1 MKAALISMGSISSK
15 WTVDAMKKYFKTADH
30 IDIKALEVSIGRGGD
45 ILYEGKPLKEYDCI
59 YAKGSHRYANL
70 LRSVTTILSKQQCYM
85 PIRASAFSTGHDKL
99 LTHIKLMDAGIPMP
113 KTYLAST
120 AEAAKKVLKEIH
132 YPVVLKLPAGTHGKG
147 VMLADSEE
155 SASTMIDTLLLLKQ
169 PFLLQE
175 YVETGGVDIRALVVG
190 DKVVAAMKR
199 KAVTGEKRAN
209 IHAGAK
215 GEAVVL
221 DQKTKKIAVQTAK
234 AAGCSICAVDLL
246 ESVRGPMVIEF
257 NLSPGL
263 QGITKATKVDAA
275 DKIAKY
281 LFEQTQK
288 RKEAGQEKKEKKT
301 MKELL
306 PEQEILTKLDF
317 RGDRI
322 LLPEF
327 VSKLTKFKDDKD
339 VCIKASK
346 GKLAVE
352 EYE

>member
-1 MKAALISMGSISSK
+1 MKAAIISMGSISSK
-15 WTVDAMKKYFKTADH
+15 WTFDAMKKYFKSADH

-45 ILYEGKPLKEYDCI
+45 ILYEGNPLKEYDCI
-59 YAKGSHRYANL
+59 YAKGSYRYANL
-70 LRSVTTILSKQQCYM
+70 LRSVTTILSKNCFM
-85 PIRASAFSTGHDKL
+85 PIRASSFSTGHDKL
-99 LTHIKLMDAGIPMP
+99 LTHIKLMSAGIPMP

-120 AEAAKKVLKEIH
+120 AEAARKVLKEIH
-132 YPVVLKLPAGTHGKG
+132 YPIVLKLPAGTHGKG

-155 SASTMIDTLLLLKQ
+155 SASSMIDTLLLLKQ

-175 YVETGGVDIRALVVG
+175 YIETGGVDVRAFVVG

-209 IHAGAK
+209 IHAGAT
-215 GEAVVL
+215 GEGITL
-221 DQKTKKIAVQTAK
+221 DQKTKKVAIQTAQ
-234 AAGCSICAVDLL
+234 AVGCEICAVDIL
-246 ESVRGPMVIEF
+246 ESARGPMVIEF

-263 QGITKATKVDAA
+263 QGITKATKVDVA

-281 LFEQTQK
+281 LFEQAKK
-288 RKEAGQEKKEKKT
+288 RKETGKEKKEKKA

-306 PEQEILTKLDF
+306 PKQEIVTKLDF
-317 RGDRI
+317 RGERI

-327 VSKLTKFKDDKD
+327 VSKLTGFKENKD
-339 VCIKASK
+339 IVLKANK
-346 GKLAVE
+346 GKLTIE

>member
-15 WTVDAMKKYFKTADH
+15 WTVDAMKKYFKVADH

-70 LRSVTTILSKQQCYM
+70 LRSITTILSKQCYM
-85 PIRASAFSTGHDKL
+85 PIIPSAFSTGHDKL
-99 LTHIKLMDAGIPMP
+99 LTHIELMDAGIPMP

-120 AEAAKKVLKEIH
+120 AEAAKKVLKELT
-132 YPVVLKLPAGTHGKG
+132 YPIILKLPAGTHGKG

-175 YVETGGVDIRALVVG
+175 YVETGGVDIRAFVVG

-199 KAVTGEKRAN
+199 KAVKGDKRAN
-209 IHAGAK
+209 IHAGGK
-215 GEAVVL
+215 GEAVTL
-221 DQKTKKIAVQTAK
+221 DQKTKKVAIQTAQ
-234 AAGCSICAVDLL
+234 AAGCSICAVDIL
-246 ESVRGPMVIEF
+246 ESAKGPMVIEF

-263 QGITKATKVDAA
+263 QGITKATKVDVA

-281 LFEQTQK
+281 LFEQSKQ
-288 RKEAGQEKKEKKT
+288 RKDVEKGQKEKKT
-301 MKELL
+301 MKEIL

-317 RGDRI
+317 RGNRI

-327 VSKLTKFKDDKD
+327 ISKLTKFKEDKD
-339 VCIKASK
+339 VVVKANK
-346 GKLAVE
+346 GKLFVE
-352 EYE
+352 ECE

>member
-15 WTVDAMKKYFKTADH
+15 WTVDAMKKYFKSADH

-59 YAKGSHRYANL
+59 YAKGSYRYANL
-70 LRSVTTILSKQQCYM
+70 LRSVTTILSKQCYM
-85 PIRASAFSTGHDKL
+85 PIKGSAFSTGHDKL

-175 YVETGGVDIRALVVG
+175 YIETGGVDIRAFVVG

-215 GEAVVL
+215 GEAVTL
-221 DQKTKKIAVQTAK
+221 DQKTKKVAIQTAQ
-234 AAGCSICAVDLL
+234 AAGCAICAVDIL
-246 ESVRGPMVIEF
+246 ESARGPMVIEF

-263 QGITKATKVDAA
+263 QGITKATKVDVA

-281 LFEQTQK
+281 LYEQTK
-288 RKEAGQEKKEKKT
+288 LRKEVGQEKKEKKT
-301 MKELL
+301 MTELL

-317 RGDRI
+317 RGERI
-322 LLPEF
+322 LLPAF
-327 VSKLTKFKDDKD
+327 VSKLAKFKEDKD
-339 VCIKASK
+339 VIVKANK
-346 GKLAVE
+346 GKLFIE
-352 EYE
+352 ECE

>member
-15 WTVDAMKKYFKTADH
+15 WTLDAMKKYFKTADS
-30 IDIKALEVSIGRGGD
+30 IDIKTLEVSIGRGGD

-70 LRSVTTILSKQQCYM
+70 LRSITTILCPNSYL

-99 LTHIKLMDAGIPMP
+99 LTHIKLMSANIPMP

-132 YPVVLKLPAGTHGKG
+132 YPIVLKLPAGTHGKG

-175 YVETGGVDIRALVVG
+175 YVETGGVDIRAFVVG

-215 GEAVVL
+215 GEAITL
-221 DQKTKKIAVQTAK
+221 DQKTKKIAIQTAK
-234 AAGCSICAVDLL
+234 AAGCEICAVDIL
-246 ESVRGPMVIEF
+246 ESARGPMVIEF

-263 QGITKATKVDAA
+263 QGITKATKVDVA

-281 LFEQTQK
+281 LFEQTKK
-288 RKEAGQEKKEKKT
+288 RKEAGKEEKEKKT
-301 MKELL
+301 MAEIL
-306 PEQEILTKLDF
+306 PEQEILSKLDF
-317 RGDRI
+317 RGERI

-327 VSKLTKFKDDKD
+327 VSKLTHFKEGKD
-339 VCIKASK
+339 VIIKANQ
-346 GKLAVE
+346 GKLFVE
-352 EYE
+352 ECE

>member
-1 MKAALISMGSISSK
+1 MKAALISLGSISSK
-15 WTVDAMKKYFKTADH
+15 WTVDAMKKYFKTADS
-30 IDIKALEVSIGRGGD
+30 IDIKSLEVSIGRGGD

-70 LRSVTTILSKQQCYM
+70 LRSITTILCPNCYL

-99 LTHIKLMDAGIPMP
+99 LTHIKLMSANIPMP

-132 YPVVLKLPAGTHGKG
+132 YPIVLKLPAGTHGKG

-175 YVETGGVDIRALVVG
+175 YVETGGVDIRAFVVG

-209 IHAGAK
+209 IHAGGK
-215 GEAVVL
+215 GEAITL
-221 DQKTKKIAVQTAK
+221 DQKTKKIAIQTAK
-234 AAGCSICAVDLL
+234 AAGCEICAVDIL
-246 ESVRGPMVIEF
+246 ESARGPMVIEF

-263 QGITKATKVDAA
+263 QGITKATKVDVA

-281 LFEQTQK
+281 LFEQTKK
-288 RKEAGQEKKEKKT
+288 RKEAGKEEKEKKT
-301 MKELL
+301 MAEIL
-306 PEQEILTKLDF
+306 PEQEILSKLDF
-317 RGDRI
+317 RGERI

-327 VSKLTKFKDDKD
+327 VSKLTHFKEGKD
-339 VCIKASK
+339 VIIKANK
-346 GKLAVE
+346 GKLFVE
-352 EYE
+352 ECE